1 MSEKLGNR
9 AMQNRIKTGWVGK
22 RHRISAF
29 REFHPEPPVPAR
41 PIQSRYERNV
51 SAGELH
57 RFTSNMRVATLT
69 TRHGWKKVLSRA
81 LRCKFPGKQF
91 LVHRAVNTL
100 FLSFSK
106 LPENAFLVHSSYLQ
120 LITEYLSSY

>member
-29 REFHPEPPVPAR
+29 RGFHPEPPVPAR
-41 PIQSRYERNV
+41 PIQSRYERTV

-57 RFTSNMRVATLT
+57 RFTSNMRVTPLT

-81 LRCKFPGKQF
+81 VSCKFPGKQF
-91 LVHRAVNTL
+91 LVHRTVNTFFFVL
-100 FLSFSK
+100 LK
-106 LPENAFLVHSSYLQ
+106 VAGKRILGAL
-120 LITEYLSSY
+120 